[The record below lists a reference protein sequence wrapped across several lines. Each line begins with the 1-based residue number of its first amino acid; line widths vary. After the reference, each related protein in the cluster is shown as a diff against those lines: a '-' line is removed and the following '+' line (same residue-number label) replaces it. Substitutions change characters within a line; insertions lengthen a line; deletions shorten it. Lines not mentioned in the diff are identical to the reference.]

1 MSDNTLARPTTP
13 IATTPD
19 TAEPADDQM
28 YRFLATLFLI
38 GIPILILFFIIMITL
53 LAGAS

>member
-1 MSDNTLARPTTP
+1 MSDDTLARPITP
-13 IATTPD
+13 TATTSD

-38 GIPILILFFIIMITL
+38 GIPILILFFIIMITI

>member
-1 MSDNTLARPTTP
+1 MSETLPRSTTDAT
-13 IATTPD
+13 ATTAD
-19 TAEPADDQM
+19 TTEPADDQM

>member
-1 MSDNTLARPTTP
+1 MSDILART
-13 IATTPD
+13 TTPD
-19 TAEPADDQM
+19 TTTPDAAEPADDHR

-38 GIPILILFFIIMITL
+38 GIPILILFFIMMITL